1 MADVFSVL
9 VKRGG
14 NASNQVTANLTL
26 VINLTQMC
34 SKGNSS
40 KKIKSWDAE
49 VIKFL
54 AEQVQHDKRHH
65 MCLPKN
71 ALSLYKLTERYLS
84 RD

>member
-49 VIKFL
+49 VI
-54 AEQVQHDKRHH
+54 
-65 MCLPKN
+65 N
-71 ALSLYKLTERYLS
+71 ISSLLFQAATYTK
-84 RD
+84 